1 MSKKSIGVGVI
12 SLGWMGR
19 LHTRSFKA
27 LQEKYPEIEVDIKLV
42 VCCDVV
48 ESNRQF
54 AVDNLGFEKAV
65 EDYRDV
71 LSDPE
76 VDVVSICAPN
86 SLHHEIAMAT
96 IEAGKPFWI
105 EKPMGI
111 SARESKEIARGAQ
124 SAGLITSVGFNYR
137 HAPAIEMARAIVADG
152 AIGRITNARVW
163 LIADYASSPD
173 GPLTWRYA
181 KEKAGAG
188 VILDLLGHGA
198 DLVQYVLKDRFTAVT
213 AQTGL
218 FITERP
224 IPLEQGM
231 GHATVQV
238 SDQKGLVGNEDYVAV
253 LGTLESGTLVTME
266 SSRVSVGPRAEYIIE
281 VYGTDGSLRWN
292 FEDLNR
298 LQICIGNDHGF
309 QQGYVDAMTGP
320 DYPGFSRFQP
330 GAGTSMGFDDL
341 KVVEAAQFIQGVL
354 DNKQYGPS
362 AGDGWA
368 AAEVDDAIEKS
379 AADRTWH
386 EVAPVDAVTTFD
398 QDGVVHL

>member
-12 SLGWMGR
+12 SLGWMGH

-27 LQEKYPEIEVDIKLV
+27 LREKYPEIEVDIKLV

-76 VDVVSICAPN
+76 VDVVPICAPN
-86 SLHHEIAMAT
+86 FLHHEIAMAT

-137 HAPAIEMARAIVADG
+137 HAPAIEMARAIVAEG

-398 QDGVVHL
+398 QDGVLHL

>member
-86 SLHHEIAMAT
+86 FLHHEIAMAT

>member
-1 MSKKSIGVGVI
+1 MSRKTIGVGVI

-27 LQEKYPEIEVDIKLV
+27 LREKYPEIEADIKLV

-48 ESNRQF
+48 EGNRQF
-54 AVDNLGFEKAV
+54 AVENLGFEKAV
-65 EDYRDV
+65 ADYRDV

-86 SLHHEIAMAT
+86 FLHHEIAMAA

-111 SARESKEIARGAQ
+111 SAQESKDIAQGAQ

-137 HAPAIEMARAIVADG
+137 HAPAIELARQIVAEG
-152 AIGRITNARVW
+152 TIGRITNARVW

-181 KEKAGAG
+181 KDKAGAG

-218 FITERP
+218 FIAERP

-231 GHATVQV
+231 GHAKVQV
-238 SDQKGLVGNEDYVAV
+238 SDQKGPVGNEDYVAV

-309 QQGYVDAMTGP
+309 QQGYVDAMASP

-368 AAEVDDAIEKS
+368 AAEVFNAIEKS
-379 AADRTWH
+379 AEDRTWH
-386 EVAPVDAVTTFD
+386 EVAPVDVVTTFD
-398 QDGVVHL
+398 HDNALQA

>member
-27 LQEKYPEIEVDIKLV
+27 LREKYPEIEVDIKLV

-86 SLHHEIAMAT
+86 FLHHEIAMAT

-137 HAPAIEMARAIVADG
+137 HAPAIEMARAIVAEG

>member
-27 LQEKYPEIEVDIKLV
+27 LREKYPEIEVDIKLV

-86 SLHHEIAMAT
+86 FLHHEIAMAT

-137 HAPAIEMARAIVADG
+137 HAPAIEMARAIVAEG

-398 QDGVVHL
+398 QDGVLHL

>member
-27 LQEKYPEIEVDIKLV
+27 LREKYPEIEVDIKLV

-86 SLHHEIAMAT
+86 FLHHEIAMAT

-137 HAPAIEMARAIVADG
+137 HAPAIEMARAIVAEG

-266 SSRVSVGPRAEYIIE
+266 SSRVSV
-281 VYGTDGSLRWN
+281 
-292 FEDLNR
+292 DLAPNT
-298 LQICIGNDHGF
+298 L
-309 QQGYVDAMTGP
+309 
-320 DYPGFSRFQP
+320 SRFTAP
-330 GAGTSMGFDDL
+330 TDHCAGTL
-341 KVVEAAQFIQGVL
+341 KI
-354 DNKQYGPS
+354 
-362 AGDGWA
+362 
-368 AAEVDDAIEKS
+368 
-379 AADRTWH
+379 
-386 EVAPVDAVTTFD
+386 
-398 QDGVVHL
+398 

>member
-86 SLHHEIAMAT
+86 FLHHEIAMAT

-379 AADRTWH
+379 AADRAWH
-386 EVAPVDAVTTFD
+386 TVTPVDAVTTFD